1 MPPIM
6 IQFELTCSH
15 FSLLL
20 SNLMLLLRH
29 PAAAAGVG
37 AAAAAARAAAEA
49 LGSANQTP
57 AAGSGFTDE
66 NEAPGPRAAGR
77 AAAGHEHPAAAA
89 QTGN

>member
-1 MPPIM
+1 MPPVM
-6 IQFELTCSH
+6 IQFGLKCSH
-15 FSLLL
+15 SSLPLL
-20 SNLMLLLRH
+20 HLMPPLRH

-37 AAAAAARAAAEA
+37 AAAAAARAAAEG
-49 LGSANQTP
+49 LGSANQAP
-57 AAGSGFTDE
+57 AAGSGLTDE